1 MEGGMLGSTRK
12 ELETDRGSTYTI
24 LSYTCMELSK
34 VKTNSRIERGVG
46 YPNQEQIDNYYIL
59 EKDGSSLSD

>member
-34 VKTNSRIERGVG
+34 VKTNSRIERGEG
-46 YPNQEQIDNYYIL
+46 PQIITCSHWGTY
-59 EKDGSSLSD
+59 SQFFSLGND